1 MPLFESRNGTVHLCD
16 KCQEELPV
24 QGYVD
29 YALRTTV
36 AEPLH
41 DRSSIEAM
49 ANWVA
54 ELGSGKKARRFFL
67 QPFVDRDTVPV
78 AGLRTP
84 SDEMLESYRNSLLC
98 CAQSVTVRGK
108 ST

>member
-1 MPLFESRNGTVHLCD
+1 MLVFAVFVAIVPVRPAKEYVRVCVKLEEARVMVILVLLAMLAFVAVTVL
-16 KCQEELPV
+16 V
-24 QGYVD
+24 
-29 YALRTTV
+29 
-36 AEPLH
+36 
-41 DRSSIEAM
+41 
-49 ANWVA
+49 
-54 ELGSGKKARRFFL
+54 LGMVS
-67 QPFVDRDTVPV
+67 RDTVPV